1 MLKKII
7 LLAFLAL
14 VSLVNAQEER
24 ISLGQGKKYT
34 IGGIEVT
41 GAKRYNEQTILT
53 TSGLKVGDVIEI
65 PSEKFSAI
73 IHKLWSYK
81 LFSDINIYIKRVEGD
96 TVFLELAI
104 KETPSLVNVKVTGIG
119 QKKSETLLKDADI
132 KKGAKVNESLIANTR
147 NYITNKYRKDG
158 YLNTKVTIDT
168 KVDTTDG

>member
-1 MLKKII
+1 MHSSIIKIEKDDLEKQANNLRKTMLRKII

-104 KETPSLVNVKVTGIG
+104 KETPSLVNVKLSGI
-119 QKKSETLLKDADI
+119 
-132 KKGAKVNESLIANTR
+132 
-147 NYITNKYRKDG
+147 
-158 YLNTKVTIDT
+158 
-168 KVDTTDG
+168 